1 MFELKEHISSMLA
14 SKHLYTLLADAV
26 LVIHLGFAA
35 FIVLGFVLIWIGFF
49 LKWSFIRNFYFRLA
63 HLTAMGI
70 VMVETLIG
78 LLCPM
83 TSWEVRLRL
92 LAGGGGYEGS
102 FMQHWLHRI
111 LYIEIS
117 MEAFRVIYPV
127 FFLFIA
133 LTFIVVK
140 PRRTKVGLKKDRHYP
155 TIEEVVK

>member
-1 MFELKEHISSMLA
+1 MLA

-26 LVIHLGFAA
+26 LVIHFGFAT

-49 LKWSFIRNFYFRLA
+49 LKWPFVRNFYFRLA
-63 HLTAMGI
+63 HLIAMGV

-83 TSWEVRLRL
+83 TSLEVRLRL
-92 LAGGGGYEGS
+92 LAGGGGYKGS
-102 FMQHWLHRI
+102 FMQHWLHRV

-117 MEAFRVIYPV
+117 EEAFRVIYAI

-133 LTFIVVK
+133 LTFLVVK
-140 PRRTKVGLKKDRHYP
+140 PRWAKVGLKKDRYYP
-155 TIEEVVK
+155 TIKEAIK